1 MGMSLC
7 QPLRKAFIKKVVPEL
22 SLNVWAGRVGLLG
35 RNEGTERYKKK
46 ELNSHWIGIN
56 RGEPIK

>member
-1 MGMSLC
+1 MSRCL
-7 QPLRKAFIKKVVPEL
+7 PLRKAFIKKVGLEL

-35 RNEGTERYKKK
+35 MSEAQRDTKK

>member
-1 MGMSLC
+1 MYG
-7 QPLRKAFIKKVVPEL
+7 QEGWAF
-22 SLNVWAGRVGLLG
+22 WAGVKAQRD
-35 RNEGTERYKKK
+35 TKK